1 MTNMEDYAAKM
12 QLKSDAALREYVT
25 SYTQYRE
32 EAVLA
37 AFDELRRRGQ
47 PAPEEAAL
55 RPVLEPVAA
64 AGLEAAR
71 QAEAEAAR
79 QRAEARAATT
89 AAATPDDADAEPT
102 GPPLYSP
109 VAIIFFSLFF
119 SMVAGGVLMG
129 INLGRLKRWGAL
141 VQLVVFVVVYRVGSL
156 LVLLQAGLHP
166 LLASVLDLPALLA
179 YLLWFWPRHVAVPS
193 FRSRSWLPPLLV
205 CVLVSAAMLWGVRR
219 ALPAFIDKQPKEQQ
233 QRLRDLLGEPKD
245 E

>member
-1 MTNMEDYAAKM
+1 MEDYAAKM
-12 QLKSDAALREYVT
+12 QLKTTAALREYVT

-89 AAATPDDADAEPT
+89 AADPDGDAAEPT
-102 GPPLYSP
+102 GPFLYSP
-109 VAIIFFSLFF
+109 VSIIFFSLFF

-156 LVLLQAGLHP
+156 LLLLQAGLNP
-166 LLASVLDLPALLA
+166 LLASVMDLPALLV
-179 YLLWFWPRHVAVPS
+179 YLLWFWPRQVAVPS

-233 QRLRDLLGEPKD
+233 QRLRELLGEPKD